1 MKEQLEKL
9 RQEATD
15 SIAKINE
22 ALEALKN
29 EKPKFEVG
37 KWYKDTTSPILIN
50 ILDIGDGFEA
60 FGFNGS
66 GEWKDGDT
74 FYGGRM
80 YAAEKE
86 LILADPKEVEEHLIA
101 EAKKKYK
108 NGDVILSPITFQKI
122 ATNGEFKY
130 LVDNDSIVCSHVTL
144 YQKGVWSEVIKED
157 KIFLDKEQKYEIEF
171 KDNAVVINNVF
182 YGKDSLNQVKKVLNL
197 GQIKSLNVGCNGQYK
212 VDLELINKILE
223 KLK

>member
-37 KWYKDTTSPILIN
+37 KWYKYIKDSKRRFKVLELTSDYRAIAVGWDISGKWFDDKYNKWDLI
-50 ILDIGDGFEA
+50 DCVEMT
-60 FGFNGS
+60 S
-66 GEWKDGDT
+66 
-74 FYGGRM
+74 
-80 YAAEKE
+80 
-86 LILADPKEVEEHLIA
+86 KEVEEHLIA

-157 KIFLDKEQKYEIEF
+157 KIFLDKSK
-171 KDNAVVINNVF
+171 
-182 YGKDSLNQVKKVLNL
+182 
-197 GQIKSLNVGCNGQYK
+197 
-212 VDLELINKILE
+212 
-223 KLK
+223 

>member
-37 KWYKDTTSPILIN
+37 KWYKYIKDSKRRFKVLELTSDYRAIAVGWDISGKWFDDKYNKWDLI
-50 ILDIGDGFEA
+50 DCVEMT
-60 FGFNGS
+60 S
-66 GEWKDGDT
+66 
-74 FYGGRM
+74 
-80 YAAEKE
+80 
-86 LILADPKEVEEHLIA
+86 KEVEEHLIA

-108 NGDVILSPITFQKI
+108 NGDVILTPITFQKI

>member
-37 KWYKDTTSPILIN
+37 KWYKYIKDSKRRFKVLELTSDYRAIAVGWDISGKWFDDKYNEWDLI
-50 ILDIGDGFEA
+50 DCVEMT
-60 FGFNGS
+60 S
-66 GEWKDGDT
+66 
-74 FYGGRM
+74 
-80 YAAEKE
+80 
-86 LILADPKEVEEHLIA
+86 KEVEEHLIA

>member
-37 KWYKDTTSPILIN
+37 KWYKYIKDSKRRFKVLELTSDYRAIAVGWDISGKWFDDKYNKWDLI
-50 ILDIGDGFEA
+50 DCVEMT
-60 FGFNGS
+60 S
-66 GEWKDGDT
+66 
-74 FYGGRM
+74 
-80 YAAEKE
+80 
-86 LILADPKEVEEHLIA
+86 KEVEEHLIA

>member
-37 KWYKDTTSPILIN
+37 KYYKNCVGTVVYNDGKYGLSFEKNGMIAYSNDDNFFANIYTSGTTLKWS
-50 ILDIGDGFEA
+50 EA
-60 FGFNGS
+60 P
-66 GEWKDGDT
+66 T
-74 FYGGRM
+74 
-80 YAAEKE
+80 
-86 LILADPKEVEEHLIA
+86 KEVEEHLIA

-157 KIFLDKEQKYEIEF
+157 KIFLDKSK
-171 KDNAVVINNVF
+171 
-182 YGKDSLNQVKKVLNL
+182 
-197 GQIKSLNVGCNGQYK
+197 
-212 VDLELINKILE
+212 
-223 KLK
+223 

>member
-37 KWYKDTTSPILIN
+37 KWYKYIKDSKRRFKVLELTSDYRAITVGWDISGKWFDDKYNKWDLI
-50 ILDIGDGFEA
+50 DCVEMT
-60 FGFNGS
+60 S
-66 GEWKDGDT
+66 
-74 FYGGRM
+74 
-80 YAAEKE
+80 
-86 LILADPKEVEEHLIA
+86 KEVEEHLIA